1 MTTPVLLTTMELDA
15 EHQRIND
22 INTDMDS
29 LLEKRS
35 KINTFQNISL
45 KALLANTSN
54 ATIDVF
60 KELVEVMF
68 KKRRFRYQEKFNWW
82 SRYNVIG
89 TDIHEIFKVNNRYIY
104 FGFFLILLA
113 FLLNFLDML
122 G

>member
-1 MTTPVLLTTMELDA
+1 MTTPVLLTKMELDA
-15 EHQRIND
+15 EHKRIND
-22 INTDMDS
+22 INTDLDS

-35 KINTFQNISL
+35 QIDTFQNISI

-60 KELVEVMF
+60 KELVEIGF
-68 KKRRFRYQEKFNWW
+68 KKRNFKYQEKFNWW
-82 SRYNVIG
+82 KRYSAIG
-89 TDIHEIFKVNNRYIY
+89 ADIHDIFKVKNRYIY

>member
-35 KINTFQNISL
+35 KIDTFQNISL

-82 SRYNVIG
+82 SRYNAIG
-89 TDIHEIFKVNNRYIY
+89 TDIHEIFKVENRYIY